1 VSATPRD
8 PLDAILLGEE
18 VPWNTLRT
26 SAAELLERC
35 AADEVLPLVH
45 QRVIRSRHRDEW
57 PSDVRE
63 ELARSA
69 QLSAATEMVR
79 SHETTRVLGVLASAG
94 IQPVLL
100 KGVPLG
106 HLLYETPSLRPHT
119 DTDLIVPRDQID
131 LVRVALQRMG
141 YVESTMSDGEL
152 IFCQFQMMKRDDIGI
167 DHAFDVHWKISTQA
181 LFAEVLTYDELL
193 AEAVP
198 VPSLGAP
205 ARAAGHVHALLLA
218 CIHPVMHHR
227 NSERLLWL
235 YDIHLLASGLPE
247 ADLDRFAQFAIAK
260 NVASIC
266 RHQLARSA
274 ARFGTPVPAPVLA
287 SLEAH
292 GGVEQS
298 EMYLQRDRRWHNELA
313 SSLNGLPRWRDR
325 ARLLREVILPPP
337 GYLLKMY
344 GLTPSAFIFLPGLY
358 THRCLRGLFRI
369 LTDRK

>member
-8 PLDAILLGEE
+8 RLDAILLGEE
-18 VPWNTLRT
+18 VPWSTLRT
-26 SAAELLERC
+26 CAAELLERC

-45 QRVIRSRHRDEW
+45 RQVIRSRRKDEW
-57 PSDVRE
+57 PADLRE

-69 QLSAATEMVR
+69 QLSAATDMVR
-79 SHETTRVLGVLASAG
+79 SHETTRVLGALASAG

-106 HLLYETPSLRPHT
+106 HLLYASPSLRPHN

-131 LVRVALQRMG
+131 AVRVALHRMG

-152 IFCQFQMMKRDDIGI
+152 IFCQFQMIKRDDLGI

-181 LFAEVLTYDELL
+181 LFAEVLTYHELL

-198 VPSLGAP
+198 VPSLGAH

-235 YDIHLLASGLPE
+235 YDIHLLASRLPRS
-247 ADLDRFAQFAIAK
+247 DLDRFAQLAIAK
-260 NVASIC
+260 NIASIC

-287 SLEAH
+287 RLEAH
-292 GGVEQS
+292 GGVEQT
-298 EMYLQRDRRWHNELA
+298 EMYLQHDRRWHNELA
-313 SSLNGLPRWRDR
+313 SSLDGLPRWRDR
-325 ARLLREVILPPP
+325 ARLLREVILPRP

-344 GLTPSAFIFLPGLY
+344 GLTPWAFILLPLLY
-358 THRCLRGLFRI
+358 PHRCLRGLFRI
-369 LTDRK
+369 LTGRK

>member
-1 VSATPRD
+1 
-8 PLDAILLGEE
+8 LDAILLGEE
-18 VPWNTLRT
+18 VRWDTLRT
-26 SAAELLERC
+26 GAAALLERC
-35 AADEVLPLVH
+35 AANEVLPLVN
-45 QRVIRSRHRDEW
+45 QQVIRSRHRDDW
-57 PSDVRE
+57 PAEVRE

-69 QLSAATEMVR
+69 QLSAATEMLR
-79 SHETTRVLGVLASAG
+79 SRETTRVLDALASAG

-106 HLLYETPSLRPHT
+106 HLLYGSPSLRPHN
-119 DTDLIVPRDQID
+119 DTDLIVPREQID
-131 LVRVALQRMG
+131 DVRVALHRLG
-141 YVESTMSDGEL
+141 YVESPMSDGEL
-152 IFCQFQMMKRDDIGI
+152 IFCQFQMIKRDDFGI

-181 LFAEVLTYDELL
+181 LFAEVLTYHELL

-198 VPSLGAP
+198 VPSLGAH

-235 YDIHLLASGLPE
+235 YDIHLLASRLPGT
-247 ADLDRFAQFAIAK
+247 DLDRFAQLAIAR
-260 NVASIC
+260 NVSSIC

-287 SLEAH
+287 RLEAD

-298 EMYLQRDRRWHNELA
+298 QMYLQHDRRWHNELA

-325 ARLLREVILPPP
+325 VRLLREVILPRP
-337 GYLLKMY
+337 GYLLTMY
-344 GLTPSAFIFLPGLY
+344 GLPPWAFILLPGLY

-369 LTDRK
+369 VTGRK